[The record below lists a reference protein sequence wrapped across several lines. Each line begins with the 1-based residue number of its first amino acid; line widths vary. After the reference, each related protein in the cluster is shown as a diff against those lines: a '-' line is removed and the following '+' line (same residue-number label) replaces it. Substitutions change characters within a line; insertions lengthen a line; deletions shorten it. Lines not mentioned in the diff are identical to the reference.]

1 MLVIKADQISA
12 IEDTQL
18 DGFVQRAQAFIREH
32 FPDVAEAYGPL
43 AIDRYAR
50 QAVGRGALYDMPAE
64 KHVTQLLVLMLL
76 HGADFDVD
84 LPQADRLQ
92 RELGAGE
99 RSPDER
105 LERVFALLAHDG
117 GVTTE

>member
-1 MLVIKADQISA
+1 
-12 IEDTQL
+12 
-18 DGFVQRAQAFIREH
+18 
-32 FPDVAEAYGPL
+32 
-43 AIDRYAR
+43 
-50 QAVGRGALYDMPAE
+50 
-64 KHVTQLLVLMLL
+64 MLL